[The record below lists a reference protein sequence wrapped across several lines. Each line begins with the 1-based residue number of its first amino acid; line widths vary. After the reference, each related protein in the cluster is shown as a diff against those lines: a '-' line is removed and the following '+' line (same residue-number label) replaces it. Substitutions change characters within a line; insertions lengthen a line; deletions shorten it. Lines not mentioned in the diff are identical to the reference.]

1 MKAMK
6 ESSGKRGI
14 YLVLGRSRK
23 DVSSLMPRVPREL
36 ALLEV
41 EDEAGSFGCEW
52 GDLTL
57 GLPIYRHQ
65 RLT

>member
-1 MKAMK
+1 MEVMK
-6 ESSGKRGI
+6 ESSGKSEI
-14 YLVLGRSRK
+14 YLVLGKSRK
-23 DVSSLMPRVPREL
+23 DVSLRMPRVPLEL

-57 GLPIYRHQ
+57 GLPIYRLQ
-65 RLT
+65 RVT